1 MAINRILFL
10 FMAAMLSFGSVCAKD
25 VVDNV
30 SVTSLKMD
38 REGRYLSVGMTM
50 GLDSLKVESNQCVLL
65 TPWLVN
71 GNDSVALPS
80 VAVYGRRRYY
90 YYLRNNGEAM
100 MSGGTEKSFMAK
112 DKPQAVDYHELLPY
126 REWMDGATL
135 RLRRVDEGCCQKV
148 LLNEYGAIGKYSEKF
163 FPDLVYIKPQGT
175 LEKRRSLEGRAYI
188 DFPVDRTEIYP
199 EYRRNTVEL
208 AAIRATIDTIRN
220 DHDARIDTVWLKGY
234 ASPESPYSHNTDLA
248 IGRTKSLKEYLLQ
261 LYKFEGVAMLTD
273 HEPEDWEGLRKAVE
287 ESNLDHR
294 SEILELIATNMDPD
308 RKEAKIKRLY
318 PADYK
323 FMLAHFYPALRHTDY
338 RVSYVI
344 KSYNDPQQ
352 ILAIMKKSP
361 QKLDQNEFYVAAG
374 VLTPGTEEF
383 TEVFETAVKMFP
395 DDPVANLN
403 AASAAIRRGNLNMA
417 EKYLLKA
424 GNTPEALYTRGAIAV
439 RKKDYATARKYL
451 GEAKQAGLEQAAKTL
466 DELEERLGNK

>member
-1 MAINRILFL
+1 MAMNRILFSL
-10 FMAAMLSFGSVCAKD
+10 MAAVLSFESVCAED

-30 SVTSLKMD
+30 SVSSLKMD
-38 REGRYLSVGMTM
+38 REGSFLSVGMTM
-50 GLDSLKVESNQCVLL
+50 GLDSLNVESNQCVLL

-71 GNDSVALPS
+71 GSDSVALPS

-90 YYLRNNGEAM
+90 YCLRNNGEAM
-100 MSGGTEKSFMAK
+100 MTGSTEKTFLATE
-112 DKPQAVDYHELLPY
+112 KPQAVDYRELLPY
-126 REWMDGATL
+126 REWMDGAVL
-135 RLRRVDEGCCQKV
+135 RLHRVDEGCCRKV
-148 LLNEYGAIGKYSEKF
+148 LLNEYGTIGRYNGRF
-163 FPDLVYIKPQGT
+163 FPDLVYIKPKGT

-199 EYRRNTVEL
+199 EYRRNTIEL

-220 DHDARIDTVWLKGY
+220 DQDARIDTVWLKGY
-234 ASPESPYSHNTDLA
+234 ASPESPYSHNTNLA
-248 IGRTKSLKEYLLQ
+248 IGRTKSLKDYLLQ
-261 LYKFEGVAMLTD
+261 LYKFEEVTMLTA

-287 ESNLDHR
+287 ESNLTHR

-308 RKEAKIKRLY
+308 KKEARIKRLY

-344 KSYNDPQQ
+344 KSYNDPHQ
-352 ILAIMKKSP
+352 ILKIMKKSP
-361 QKLDQNEFYVAAG
+361 QHLDQNEFYVAAG
-374 VLTPGTEEF
+374 ILTPGTEEF

-403 AASAAIRRGNLNMA
+403 AASAAIRRGNLAMA
-417 EKYLLKA
+417 ERYLLKA
-424 GNTPEALYTRGAIAV
+424 GDTPEALYTRGAVAI
-439 RKKDYATARKYL
+439 RRKDYDTARKYL
-451 GEAKQAGLEQAAKTL
+451 RQAKQSGLEQAARTL